1 MAYIHIPKFFDTT
14 QIYRDLVES
23 CDHPVLKTRWAVN
36 KQGFKDSDQI
46 CDLPEKHP
54 VYGKLRS
61 MFEPRAVDLCD
72 VLDAAF
78 DTEHKTLDPQFFT
91 LIRYTGKIGL
101 GPHEDVNSSGLS
113 SFTTILI
120 YINDDYE
127 EGDLVLPDRT
137 IKPEA
142 GDVVAITSGQ
152 LHEALPPVGR
162 KFIAVGHFGTG
173 FSKTSTV
180 AEDTLYRKI

>member
-1 MAYIHIPKFFDTT
+1 MAYIHIPKFFGTT

-23 CDHPVLKTRWAVN
+23 CDHPVLKTRWTVN
-36 KQGFKDSDQI
+36 QQGLISSDQI
-46 CDLPEKHP
+46 CDLPNEHP

-72 VLDAAF
+72 VLNAAF
-78 DTEHKTLDPQFFT
+78 DTEHKTFDPQFFT
-91 LIRYTGKIGL
+91 LKRYTGKIGI

-127 EGDLVLPDRT
+127 EGGLGLPDRT

-162 KFIAVGHFGTG
+162 KFIAVGQFAVD
-173 FSKTSTV
+173 F
-180 AEDTLYRKI
+180 